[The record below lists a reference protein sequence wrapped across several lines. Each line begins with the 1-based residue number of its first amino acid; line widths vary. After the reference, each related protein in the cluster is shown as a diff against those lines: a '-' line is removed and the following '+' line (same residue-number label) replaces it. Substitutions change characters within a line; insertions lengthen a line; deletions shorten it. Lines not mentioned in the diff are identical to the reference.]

1 MGESESLFSVLRR
14 TADPT
19 TVAAVEELVA
29 KGLDRD
35 LNRVN
40 VLAFAKK
47 RGLDEDKSIAA
58 FLHASRLGIFEMSW
72 NVLCPG
78 CGGVLGANASLKT
91 VHEDVYTCRLCAA
104 GYEPTLDER
113 VEVAFTVSP
122 RVRRIAAH
130 DPNSLSPFEYFRQIF
145 WSSGVDLP
153 EEGLEEEMANATLDI
168 LELPA
173 GEKAFVTVLL
183 PEGDIACFEP
193 VTHAAHFFTVKG
205 EPTRERQSVSITYNE
220 FSPPTGIDEMRPGP
234 LRFALENRT
243 AVRVIP
249 SIWVR
254 NDKMYAILSRR
265 RPFLTAKRLLS
276 NQTFRDLF
284 RADAIDIDQRL
295 KILSLTFLFTDLR
308 GSTALYERVGDLAAY
323 DLVRSHFQVLHDI
336 IANESGAV
344 VKTIGDAVMATF
356 TTPDKAVAAALR
368 MRQGME
374 SLNHERGHEDLM
386 LKIGVHEGP
395 CLAVNLN
402 DRQDYFGQTVNI
414 ASRVQNLAVD
424 RAIFATEPVVEN
436 ASASALLASH
446 GLVPVPQNLMLK
458 GIAEPVK
465 IYEIP

>member
-1 MGESESLFSVLRR
+1 MGETESLFSVLRR
-14 TADPT
+14 SADPAA
-19 TVAAVEELVA
+19 VAAIEELVA
-29 KGLDRD
+29 KGADRD

-40 VLAFAKK
+40 VLAFARK
-47 RGLDEDKSIAA
+47 RGLDEDKVIAA

-78 CGGVLGANASLKT
+78 CGGVLGANASLRG

-104 GYEPTLDER
+104 GYEPTLDEM

-122 RVRRIAAH
+122 RVRHVGAH
-130 DPNSLSPFEYFRQIF
+130 DPSTLPPFEYFRQVF

-173 GEKAFVTVLL
+173 GQKAFLTVLL
-183 PEGDIACFEP
+183 PEGDVACFEP
-193 VTHAAHFFTVKG
+193 VTHSAHFFAVSG
-205 EPTRERQSVSITYNE
+205 EPTRDRQSLSITYNE
-220 FSPPTGIDEMRPGP
+220 FSPPSGADKMRPGP
-234 LRFALENRT
+234 LRLALENQT
-243 AVRVIP
+243 TVRVIP

-336 IANESGAV
+336 IADESGAV

-374 SLNHERGHEDLM
+374 HLNDERGHEDLM

-424 RAIFATEPVVEN
+424 RSIFATEPVVEN
-436 ASASALLASH
+436 EAASALLASR
-446 GLVPVPQNLMLK
+446 GLVPVPQSLMLK